1 MNVSRDGPHVI
12 LPSDVRTKIAKRA
25 ACLMLL
31 IPLVLFEM
39 YLCTA
44 FLPMRWQRAIND
56 SLPDML
62 PKSHDWTPITH
73 PLLSEE
79 IESVL
84 REHVGLRI
92 TVFAIT
98 VALLFGN
105 AWLIRRV
112 WRFSLDCSRATTDT
126 STAAIIFSIGCLC
139 GPTQGEMHP
148 CAEKLYCT

>member
-1 MNVSRDGPHVI
+1 
-12 LPSDVRTKIAKRA
+12 
-25 ACLMLL
+25 MLL

-44 FLPMRWQRAIND
+44 FLQMQWQRAIND
-56 SLPDML
+56 SLLDIL

-92 TVFAIT
+92 ALFATT
-98 VALLFGN
+98 VALLLGN
-105 AWLIRRV
+105 AWLIRQV
-112 WRFSLDCSRATTDT
+112 WRFSGRTQT
-126 STAAIIFSIGCLC
+126 S
-139 GPTQGEMHP
+139 
-148 CAEKLYCT
+148 